1 MTEQHDAIVVGA
13 GQAGLAASY
22 HLKQLGIE
30 HIIIDRGQPGET
42 WRTQRWDSF
51 VLNTPS
57 LANSLPGKPFYP
69 DTPRSFETNANLI
82 AYFEQYA
89 QEMELPL
96 RTGIDVKSA
105 TRATDG
111 TSIEL
116 TTSNGTFTTKNLIA
130 ASGGQNV
137 PIFPAGASDT
147 PSNILSLHGGTYRN
161 PDQLPDGAVLV
172 IASAQTGVQ
181 VAEEIAASGRTTYLS
196 TSKVGRFRRVFRG
209 SDVVQWMLK
218 SGLMKH
224 TPDSLENPEDQFTT
238 QPIASGVD
246 GGKTVSLQALWR
258 SGVNLLG
265 RFERFEGNTAV
276 FRDDLRENI
285 EFGDAFS
292 TKFFGMINGLADKAG
307 APQIEDDPADN
318 IDSEALGINAPTRID
333 LEEAGIT
340 TIIWTTG
347 FNGDYSWINL
357 DGHAVHRNRPVQT
370 NGASPAKGL
379 YFIGSPWVRTRASG
393 ILYGV
398 GADGE
403 EIARAVA
410 KALDK

>member
-1 MTEQHDAIVVGA
+1 VTESHDAIVVGA

-22 HLKQLGIE
+22 HLKQRGIE

-69 DTPRSFETNANLI
+69 DTPRSFESNANLI
-82 AYFEQYA
+82 EYLEQYVT
-89 QEMELPL
+89 EMNLPL
-96 RTGIDVKSA
+96 RTGIKVNSA

-116 TTSNGTFTTKNLIA
+116 TTSNGNFITKNLVA

-137 PIFPAGASDT
+137 PIFPTGANQT
-147 PSNILSLHGGTYRN
+147 PKSILSLHGGTYRN

-172 IASAQTGVQ
+172 VASAQTGIQ
-181 VAEEIAASGRTTYLS
+181 LAEEIAESGRATYLS
-196 TSKVGRFRRVFRG
+196 TSKVGRFRRMFRG

-218 SGLMKH
+218 AGLMTH

-258 SGVNLLG
+258 SGVKLLG
-265 RFERFEGNTAV
+265 RFERFEGSTAV

-292 TKFFGMINGLADKAG
+292 TKFFGMINGLADKVG
-307 APQIEDDPADN
+307 APPIEDDPANNVDP
-318 IDSEALGINAPTRID
+318 EALAINAPTRLD
-333 LEEAGIT
+333 LEEAGIK

-347 FNGDYSWINL
+347 FNGDYSWIDL
-357 DGHAVHRNRPVQT
+357 EGHAVERGRPVQT

-398 GADGE
+398 GPDGE
-403 EIARAVA
+403 AIAGAIA
-410 KALDK
+410 KTIDK